1 MQFLSGRLDLR
12 RNLVARLALGYSLGQ
27 NNLPPMEFKDSLG
40 LEFNRATLTGIHE
53 LVFKLLISESEN
65 RFVPD
70 HEFFPTFVRV
80 HIENGIHLLY
90 DKYQKI
96 NSPTEFLLQLV
107 DR

>member
-1 MQFLSGRLDLR
+1 M
-12 RNLVARLALGYSLGQ
+12 GQ